1 MTQIATGWIPFSV
14 FGTRLE
20 LPVKDMKR
28 TLCDTISTPYR
39 VRTKRNL
46 VISLQTLNV
55 GSWLTSTTKHFWYK
69 NTNSSETSCDIRIFW
84 WFWRRLSVLN
94 PPNIFIDA
102 MKDKQEDLKRHNSGW
117 NVYSTFLNQAGQKK
131 FRCPR
136 KGLREKIFLNIFI
149 IHSKHF
155 AFSDFLNPPTNSS

>member
-1 MTQIATGWIPFSV
+1 
-14 FGTRLE
+14 
-20 LPVKDMKR
+20 
-28 TLCDTISTPYR
+28 
-39 VRTKRNL
+39 
-46 VISLQTLNV
+46 
-55 GSWLTSTTKHFWYK
+55 
-69 NTNSSETSCDIRIFW
+69 
-84 WFWRRLSVLN
+84 
-94 PPNIFIDA
+94 
-102 MKDKQEDLKRHNSGW
+102 MKDKQEDLKRHNAGW